1 MNEIENFIDPKLL
14 VLVPVLY
21 IIGAGLKKTQTIGD
35 KYIPY
40 ILGVGGVLLA
50 CLYIVGTQGFSVIG
64 IFTAITQGILCAGS
78 TVYVNQLIKQYNKDK

>member
-1 MNEIENFIDPKLL
+1 MNEFENFIDPKLL

-21 IIGAGLKKTQTIGD
+21 IVGAGLKKTNTIND

-40 ILGVGGVLLA
+40 ILGIGGVALA

-78 TVYVNQLIKQYNKDK
+78 TVYVNQLIKQYNKDE